1 MKLIKTYRELSQL
14 HTFEERFHYLDLR
27 GVVGNSTFGM
37 DRYLNQVLYHSREW
51 RRIRDQIIIRD
62 NACDLGILDREI
74 FDQIIIH
81 HLNPITMDNIERGD
95 DCVYDSNN
103 LICTSHNTHNSLHFG
118 SDKTLI
124 KLSKTR
130 SKGDTKLW

>member
-1 MKLIKTYRELSQL
+1 
-14 HTFEERFHYLDLR
+14 
-27 GVVGNSTFGM
+27 M

-62 NACDLGILDREI
+62 NACDLGIVREI

-81 HLNPITMDNIERGD
+81 HLNPITMANIERGD

-118 SDKTLI
+118 Q
-124 KLSKTR
+124 
-130 SKGDTKLW
+130 